1 MKTAHVVL
9 LAFTLVIGS
18 CVNPFSPRLEKADI
32 LEDILGNP
40 VTIEGFYTRFQN
52 AYQLRDT
59 TLYGPLI
66 ASEFIFSYRDAE
78 LNVDVSWG
86 RAEELNTTAKLFST
100 SRDIQ
105 LQWNNISSFFQNEP
119 KTRAQ
124 VIRRF
129 NLMVMLDESTV
140 FRTDGATNFILT
152 RGDST
157 RAWQLLLWRDE
168 SEL

>member
-1 MKTAHVVL
+1 
-9 LAFTLVIGS
+9 
-18 CVNPFSPRLEKADI
+18 
-32 LEDILGNP
+32 
-40 VTIEGFYTRFQN
+40 
-52 AYQLRDT
+52 
-59 TLYGPLI
+59 LYGPLI
-66 ASEFIFSYRDAE
+66 APDFIFTYRDAE

-86 RAEELNTTAKLFST
+86 RAEELNTTARLFST

-140 FRTDGATNFILT
+140 YRTDGATNFILT
-152 RGDST
+152 REDST
-157 RAWQLLLWRDE
+157 RAWQLQSWRDE

>member
-1 MKTAHVVL
+1 MLIALTIVL
-9 LAFTLVIGS
+9 GS
-18 CVNPFSPRLEKADI
+18 CINPFSPALEKADI
-32 LEDILGNP
+32 LDDILGNP

-66 ASEFIFSYRDAE
+66 DAQFIFTYRDPE

-86 RAEELNTTAKLFST
+86 RAEELNTTARLFST

-105 LQWNNISSFFQNEP
+105 LQWNNISSFFQNDL

-129 NLMVMLDESTV
+129 NLMVMVNETTTY
-140 FRTDGATNFILT
+140 RTDGATNFILT
-152 RGDST
+152 RSDST
-157 RAWQLLLWRDE
+157 KAWQLLSWRDE

>member
-1 MKTAHVVL
+1 MKPAHLLL
-9 LAFTLVIGS
+9 LAFALVTGS
-18 CVNPFSPRLEKADI
+18 CVNPFSPRLENADI

-40 VTIEGFYTRFQN
+40 TTIEGFYTRFQN

-66 ASEFIFSYRDAE
+66 ASEFIFTYRDPE

-86 RAEELNTTAKLFST
+86 RAEELNTTARLFST

-140 FRTDGATNFILT
+140 YRTDGATNFILT
-152 RGDST
+152 RDDST
-157 RAWQLLLWRDE
+157 RAWQLLSWRDE

>member
-1 MKTAHVVL
+1 MRRNALIWSLPFVVL
-9 LAFTLVIGS
+9 VS
-18 CVNPFSPRLEKADI
+18 CINPFSPALDDSDI

-66 ASEFIFSYRDAE
+66 HPEFIFVYRDPE

-86 RAEELNTTAKLFST
+86 RAEDLNATARLFST

-105 LQWNNISSFFQNEP
+105 LQWNNISSFFQNES

-129 NLMVMLDESTV
+129 NLMVMLDQSTV
-140 FRTDGATNFILT
+140 YRTDGATNFILT
-152 RGDST
+152 RSDST
-157 RAWQLLLWRDE
+157 QAWQLVSWRDE